1 MTERKNPKEFEQPG
15 FSGQDEERRGVSRRT
30 LLKGVGAAAVAAA
43 GAGVASVGLGAQK
56 TGLMPGGGKV
66 PFKLPLGAM
75 DSLDRNQYL
84 HNMEIVSHTPGVRIS
99 SGEPLVVMWAR
110 GRQRLLPAG
119 TGFFDISDP
128 RKPVM
133 METGDVRVQ
142 GNVAYNRNLK
152 KWIMMS
158 TASRPLSGASPAF
171 PYGQYN
177 KELKEKTLAYKGLRG
192 IRTFDV
198 TNPAK
203 PVLLNEFSTGE
214 RGGGTHHNFYDGGK
228 YGYLE
233 AGWDEDLRMENA
245 QRPASHAV
253 MIVDMSDPANV
264 KEVSRWWV
272 PGQKLSEQE
281 EYKKYWFAGDES
293 SWTGNHGSVTVP
305 KRIEDGGTI
314 GYAGF
319 GHFGLITLDLSDIT
333 KPRMLSQYQAP
344 FESMGGIPYH
354 TVYPIIADEKHPRLR
369 NLVIGSPEAI
379 QPDCREPYKPVQI
392 LDMSDPRNPRLVGLF
407 PRPKPPK
414 EAPYADF
421 CLARGRFGWHNTQ
434 AWAAPGAFRPELLA
448 ITAFN
453 AGLRFFDLSDPT
465 QPKELAW
472 FVPKRDGEIE
482 NYESWFRGTAEN
494 VFVEWDRNLIWL
506 ATHEG
511 TYCLTSPALGK
522 PILEPR
528 RIERWTVPHINAG
541 WDDQTGASIFL
552 GRSTSQMGL

>member
-1 MTERKNPKEFEQPG
+1 LN
-15 FSGQDEERRGVSRRT
+15 
-30 LLKGVGAAAVAAA
+30 
-43 GAGVASVGLGAQK
+43 
-56 TGLMPGGGKV
+56 
-66 PFKLPLGAM
+66 
-75 DSLDRNQYL
+75 
-84 HNMEIVSHTPGVRIS
+84 
-99 SGEPLVVMWAR
+99 
-110 GRQRLLPAG
+110 
-119 TGFFDISDP
+119 
-128 RKPVM
+128 
-133 METGDVRVQ
+133 
-142 GNVAYNRNLK
+142 
-152 KWIMMS
+152 
-158 TASRPLSGASPAF
+158 
-171 PYGQYN
+171 
-177 KELKEKTLAYKGLRG
+177 YKGLRG

-198 TNPAK
+198 THPAK

-228 YGYLE
+228 YAYLE
-233 AGWDEDLRMENA
+233 AGWDDDLRMENA
-245 QRPASHAV
+245 QRPSSHAV

-272 PGQKLSEQE
+272 PGQKLGEEE

-305 KRIEDGGTI
+305 KRVEDGGTI

-333 KPRMLSQYQAP
+333 RPKMLSQYQAP

-354 TVYPIIADEKHPRLR
+354 TVYPIIADAKHPRLR
-369 NLVIGSPEAI
+369 NIVIGSPETV

-392 LDMSDPRNPRLVGLF
+392 LDMSDPRNPRLVGLL

-421 CLARGRFGWHNTQ
+421 CQARGRFGWHNTQ
-434 AWAAPGAFRPELLA
+434 AWAAPGDFRPELLA

-465 QPKELAW
+465 QPKEVAW
-472 FVPKRDGEIE
+472 FVPPRDGDIE
-482 NYESWFRGTAEN
+482 KYETWFRGTAEN

-522 PILEPR
+522 PVLEPR
-528 RIERWTVPHINAG
+528 KIERWTVPHINAG
-541 WDDQTGASIFL
+541 WDDQTAASIFL
-552 GRSTSQMGL
+552 GRGTSQMGL